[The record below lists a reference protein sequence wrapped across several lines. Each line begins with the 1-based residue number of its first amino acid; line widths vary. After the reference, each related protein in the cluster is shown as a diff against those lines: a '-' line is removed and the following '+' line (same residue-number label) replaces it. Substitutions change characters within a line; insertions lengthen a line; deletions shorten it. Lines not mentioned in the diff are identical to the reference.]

1 HSTGIDSRLMNSVSL
16 YPNPATNHVDVL
28 VSDNSVNV
36 SRLEVYDV
44 YGKLLNEVEVVDNPT
59 RIDVS
64 SLASGV
70 YFVKVIT
77 GEGVTT
83 KTFVKK

>member
-1 HSTGIDSRLMNSVSL
+1 
-16 YPNPATNHVDVL
+16 HVDVL

-77 GEGVTT
+77 GEGVAT